1 MKVYVLTHMTTEEAG
16 LALTTRAYRD
26 QWSAIYAAEQ
36 ESGGTDLVWSPPPNE
51 DAAHWEAGDYLL
63 DELTVEPRAVGPRC
77 TKLTVEV
84 DAGPNAQAV
93 QFSANGIALGAPD
106 SARPFRKSWTRAEG
120 QAEPVEIAAEVT
132 YSAGEA
138 SYKGVVAT
146 VD

>member
-1 MKVYVLTHMTTEEAG
+1 MIVYVLTRITSEEAG

-26 QWSAIYAAEQ
+26 QWSAIHAAEQ
-36 ESGGTDLVWSPPPNE
+36 ESGSTDLVWSPPPDA

-63 DELTVEPRAVGPRC
+63 DELVVEPRAVGPRC

-106 SARPFRKSWTRAEG
+106 AARPFRKNWTRAEG
-120 QAEPVEIAAEVT
+120 QAEPVEITAEVT
-132 YSAGEA
+132 YSAGETP
-138 SYKGVVAT
+138 YKGVVVT